1 MQALVEMHAEGCSM
15 GVLQPEAIAV
25 TPDDHAAGFSLCTVK
40 GHGRQISLLMPDA
53 PHVVSIVELDAAV
66 CTLLSKQ
73 KA

>member
-1 MQALVEMHAEGCSM
+1 M
-15 GVLQPEAIAV
+15 GVLQPEAVAVIAN
-25 TPDDHAAGFSLCTVK
+25 DHAAGFSLCTVK
-40 GHGRQISLLMPDA
+40 DHGRQISLRMPDP